1 MLKICLCSD
10 NHGDRSSIQKV
21 LNDNPACDYYIH
33 CGDSLMYPE
42 ELSPFCSVEGNN
54 DYDLDYPKER
64 ILEIG
69 GHKILLI
76 HGHGYTYS
84 LNTFAQKAK
93 RNNCDMVFFGH
104 THVFTDLFHNGVR
117 FINPGSTY
125 YNRDGSTPCY
135 ARVYILD
142 DNEVRVER
150 IDL

>member
-10 NHGDRSSIQKV
+10 NHGDRKSLEKI
-21 LNDNPACDYYIH
+21 LYDNPSCDYYVH
-33 CGDSLMYPE
+33 AGDSLMYPE
-42 ELSPFCSVEGNN
+42 ELEPFVSVEGNN
-54 DYDLDYPKER
+54 DYGYDYPKTR

-69 GHKILLI
+69 GHRILLI

-84 LNTFAQKAK
+84 LNNFAQKAK
-93 RNNCDMVFFGH
+93 ENKCDTVFFGH
-104 THVFTDLFHNGVR
+104 THVFTDLFHNGIR

-135 ARVYILD
+135 ARVFILD
-142 DNEVRVER
+142 DNEIKVER